1 MAARNVGWTPRTD
14 FFSIIRMITHN
25 GHYDEED
32 HMGQGDHIGRKTIRD
47 AKNDPSSQNLA
58 KVVDIDKLLLA
69 PQVL

>member
-58 KVVDIDKLLLA
+58 IVVNIDKL
-69 PQVL
+69 